1 MLSFCKRRKTIRW
14 YLVEG
19 GAFNTFKLNSNF
31 GIIRPTSLT
40 CGAYRHKHMK
50 LFINTVMKQIYVF
63 NNVAWNYR
71 NRIGFPVCRKGAPE
85 AQKERSCQSYFAPHI
100 KKERSVRFTAQP
112 LSALILTDG
121 PTLSIET
128 LAVKNLELFKW
139 IFGMIC
145 NLTAY
150 YLHILNRV
158 SNNYELSQSSV
169 VWPDHSKCESETTSP
184 NE

>member
-71 NRIGFPVCRKGAPE
+71 NRIRFPVCKKENFAGHQVHRKLPE
-85 AQKERSCQSYFAPHI
+85 ARQSARASPTPHY
-100 KKERSVRFTAQP
+100 TA
-112 LSALILTDG
+112 ALILTDG

-128 LAVKNLELFKW
+128 LAVKNLELFKCT
-139 IFGMIC
+139 FKVIC

-150 YLHILNRV
+150 YFHILN
-158 SNNYELSQSSV
+158 
-169 VWPDHSKCESETTSP
+169 SE
-184 NE
+184 

>member
-40 CGAYRHKHMK
+40 CGAYRHKQMK

-71 NRIGFPVCRKGAPE
+71 NRIGFPVCRKE
-85 AQKERSCQSYFAPHI
+85 NFACHQVHRKRRKNARAI

-139 IFGMIC
+139 IFRMIC